1 MRTRTRF
8 TSLLI
13 GLAAACLIAPRGAVA
28 SAQTVVNFAT
38 WGNAQEQQM
47 WLRDIASFEAENP
60 DIKVNLIITDWSTYW
75 QRLPLMLAGSIE
87 VDVIRIGGQHLPT
100 FAHLGYL
107 LPLTPYVD
115 SGVIR
120 EEDFFAPVMAT
131 TTYEGVLYGLPDHF
145 SPWILYFNIEM
156 FERMGVTDPY
166 TLYQQGDWT
175 WSVFEALARR
185 FTVDYDGDGAPD
197 QWGISDAFSPAQPHT
212 RQAMILMNGGREYT
226 QDLRASALNE
236 TAAIEALQW
245 LADLR
250 HLRGGSWTA
259 DAVAMT
265 AGWPSAQV
273 SWSQSV
279 SFSFGVAPLPRPESG
294 SYKTVMTSNI
304 MSILSTSK
312 NPDAALRF
320 INYIVGPDVQRVRIG
335 DNYIVSARP
344 DVANESLHD
353 ERLAA
358 RYNPLISEITSFTLP
373 WEVPLIHYDVV
384 PNRVNEELQPLARG
398 EESAANAAIRIAAI
412 VNAILAGD

>member
-1 MRTRTRF
+1 MRMRARF
-8 TSLLI
+8 NNLVLWP
-13 GLAAACLIAPRGAVA
+13 LAALLVASLGSVA

-38 WGNAQEQQM
+38 WGSAEAQQI
-47 WLRDIASFEAENP
+47 WLRDIAAFEAENP
-60 DIKVNLIITDWSTYW
+60 DVKVNLIITDWSTYW

-100 FAHLGYL
+100 FAHLDYL
-107 LPLTPYVD
+107 LPLTPYVN

-120 EEDFFAPVMAT
+120 EDEFFAPVMAT

-156 FERMGVTDPY
+156 FERMGATDPY
-166 TLYQQGDWT
+166 TLYRQGDWT
-175 WSVFEALARR
+175 WGVFESFARR
-185 FTVDYDGDGAPD
+185 LTVDQNGDGVPD

-212 RQAMILMNGGREYT
+212 RQAMIMMNGGREYT
-226 QDLRASALNE
+226 EDLRGSSLHE
-236 TAAIEALQW
+236 SPAIEALQW

-273 SWSQSV
+273 GWSHSV
-279 SFSFGVAPLPRPESG
+279 GFSFGVAPLPRPESG

-304 MSILSTSK
+304 MSILRTSK

-320 INYIVGPDVQRVRIG
+320 INFIVGPDVQRVRIG
-335 DNYIVSARP
+335 DNYIVSARI
-344 DVANESLHD
+344 DVAHESLHD

-358 RYNPLISEITSFTLP
+358 QYNPLISEITSFTLP

-384 PNRVNEELQPLARG
+384 PNRVNQELQPLARG
-398 EESAANAAIRIAAI
+398 EEAAANAAIRIAAI
-412 VNAILAGD
+412 VNGILAGD